1 MQKLHFDGPI
11 NPLSL
16 GNVSFNLLREMR
28 RKNMDIVLFP
38 TGNTANFE
46 AFDKADPKL
55 IDWIKQSGFS
65 RLKRIDKDAPTLKNW
80 HINGSESRVA
90 PRQFLYTY
98 YETDSP
104 TEEEVALVKAQ
115 NHVFFSSSFAADCFE
130 KAGCENVSFVP
141 LGFDEDFHITGKKFP
156 DEVIHFGLIGK
167 FERRK
172 NTRQIIQT
180 WLKKY
185 GNNNKYLLTCL
196 VNNPF
201 FKQEDYQ
208 KIISDTLGGKT
219 WSNINF
225 LPTLAKNSEVNE
237 VLNAIDIDLSGYSN
251 GEGWA
256 LPAFNATALGKWS
269 IVSNYS
275 AHKDWA
281 TDKNAILVEPIG
293 IQPCYDNYFFR
304 PNQPFSQGNYCQ
316 LSEES
321 LVAAMEEAERRAKT
335 INSQG
340 LLLQEKFTY
349 KKSIE
354 QILQKINE
362 I

>member
-11 NPLSL
+11 NSLSL
-16 GNVSFNLLREMR
+16 GNVSFNFLRELW
-28 RKNMDIVLFP
+28 RKDVDTVLFP

-46 AFDKADPKL
+46 AFDNADPKL
-55 IDWIKQSGFS
+55 VEWIKQSGFS

-80 HINGSESRVA
+80 HINGSENRVA
-90 PRQFLYTY
+90 PNQYLYTY
-98 YETDSP
+98 YEVDSP
-104 TEEEVALVKAQ
+104 TEEEIAIVNSQK
-115 NHVFFSSSFAADCFE
+115 HVFFSSSFAAEIFRNR
-130 KAGCENVSFVP
+130 GCNNVSYVP
-141 LGFDEDFHITGKKFP
+141 LGFDEDFGITGKRFP
-156 DEVIHFGLIGK
+156 EEVIHFGLIGK

-201 FKQEDYQ
+201 FKPEDFKQ
-208 KIISDTLGGKT
+208 IIADTLGGKT

-251 GEGWA
+251 SEGWG
-256 LPAFNATALGKWS
+256 LGSFNATALGKWS

-281 TDKNAILVEPIG
+281 NEKNSILVEPVG

-304 PNQPFSQGNYCQ
+304 PDQPFNQGNYAK

-321 LVAAMEEAERRAKT
+321 LVSAMEQAEKRAKT

-340 LLLQEKFTY
+340 LLLKEKFTY
-349 KKSIE
+349 KKSVD
-354 QILQKINE
+354 QILKQIN
-362 I
+362 

>member
-1 MQKLHFDGPI
+1 MHKLHFEGPI
-11 NPLSL
+11 NSLSL
-16 GNVSFNLLREMR
+16 GNVSFNFLRELW
-28 RKNMDIVLFP
+28 KKKTDVVLFP
-38 TGNTANFE
+38 TGNQANFE
-46 AFDKADPKL
+46 AYDKANPEL
-55 IDWIKQSGFS
+55 IEWIKQSGYS
-65 RLKRIDKDAPTLKNW
+65 RLKRIDRDVPTLKNW

-104 TEEEVALVKAQ
+104 TEEEVALVNAQ
-115 NHVFFSSSFAADCFE
+115 THVFFSSSFAAECFK
-130 KAGCENVSFVP
+130 KAGCDNVSFVP
-141 LGFDEDFHITGKKFP
+141 LGFDEDFGVTGKKFS
-156 DEVIHFGLIGK
+156 DDVIHFGLIGK

-201 FKQEDYQ
+201 FKPEDYQ

-219 WSNINF
+219 WTNINF
-225 LPTLAKNSEVNE
+225 LPNLSKNSEVNDL
-237 VLNAIDIDLSGYSN
+237 LNAIDIDLSGYSN
-251 GEGWA
+251 AEGWG
-256 LPAFNATALGKWS
+256 LPSFNATALGKWS

-275 AHKDWA
+275 SHKDWA
-281 TDKNAILVEPIG
+281 NEKNSILVEPVG
-293 IQPCYDNYFFR
+293 IQDCYDNYFFR
-304 PNQPFSQGNYCQ
+304 PNQPFSQGKYCQ

-321 LVAAMEEAERRAKT
+321 LVASMEQAEAKAKT

-349 KKSIE
+349 KKSIN
-354 QILQKINE
+354 QILEKML
-362 I
+362 